1 MSTNLPS
8 LSLPDAGWTGSA
20 PDPLAR
26 PALYDGI
33 LWRRSFAYLVDAC
46 IIGMIDLAI
55 HIGLIMLGI
64 ASLGLLLPIVLL
76 GLYLATFLTV
86 AILYDTLLVG
96 GPKSAT
102 LGMRLFDI
110 EARNWLGPRPDHG
123 QAFLNSLLFYI
134 SISFTS
140 FLILAVA
147 LFTPRHRALHDYL
160 SGIVLVRRSV

>member
-1 MSTNLPS
+1 LSTNLPS
-8 LSLPDAGWTGSA
+8 LSLPDAGWTGGA

-46 IIGMIDLAI
+46 IIGVIDLAI
-55 HIGLIMLGI
+55 HVGLVMLGI

-102 LGMRLFDI
+102 LGMRLFDV
-110 EARNWLGPRPDHG
+110 EARNWPGPRPDYL
-123 QAFLNSLLFYI
+123 QAFLNSALFYV

-160 SGIVLVRRSV
+160 SGMVFVRRSL

>member
-1 MSTNLPS
+1 LSTNLPS
-8 LSLPDAGWTGSA
+8 LSLSDAGWTGGAS
-20 PDPLAR
+20 DPLAR

-46 IIGMIDLAI
+46 IILAI
-55 HIGLIMLGI
+55 NVAIHVGLIMVGI
-64 ASLGLLLPIVLL
+64 VTLGLLLPIVLL
-76 GLYLATFLTV
+76 AMSFIMFVSV
-86 AILYDTLLVG
+86 AVLYDTLSIG

-102 LGMRLFDI
+102 PGMRLFDV
-110 EARNWLGPRPDHG
+110 EARHWLGPRPDYL
-123 QAFLNSLLFYI
+123 QAFLNSALFYV

-160 SGIVLVRRSV
+160 SGMVFVRRSL

>member
-1 MSTNLPS
+1 LSTNLQS

-46 IIGMIDLAI
+46 LILAI
-55 HIGLIMLGI
+55 NVAIHVGLILVGI
-64 ASLGLLLPIVLL
+64 VTLGLLLPIVLL
-76 GLYLATFLTV
+76 AMSVIMFVTV
-86 AILYDTLLVG
+86 AVLYDTLCVG

-102 LGMRLFDI
+102 PGMRLFDV
-110 EARNWLGPRPDHG
+110 EARTWLGPRPDYL
-123 QAFLNSLLFYI
+123 QAFLNSVLFYV
-134 SISFTS
+134 SVSFTS

-160 SGIVLVRRSV
+160 SGMVFVRRSA